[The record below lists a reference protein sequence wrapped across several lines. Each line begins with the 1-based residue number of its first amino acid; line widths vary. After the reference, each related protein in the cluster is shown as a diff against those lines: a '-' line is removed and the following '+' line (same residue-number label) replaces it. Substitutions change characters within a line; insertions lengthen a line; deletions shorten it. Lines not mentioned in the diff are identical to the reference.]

1 MPKKR
6 VLFVTECHNLASGF
20 GTYARQVLPR
30 LSATGKYEL
39 AEFASYGDTSKLG
52 KEYDW
57 LYFSNSP
64 ANDEEKQ
71 QFDQQHANHFGFW
84 RFDKVALTFKPDI
97 VLTYRDPWMDEWIA
111 QSPLRPY
118 FHWLWMP
125 TVDSAPQRRKWLET
139 FAECDSLL
147 AYSEFGEQTLRE
159 ESNNT
164 LNVLGCASPA
174 IDPQIY
180 RPVPNKAE
188 HKKSFGLP
196 PDINIVG
203 TVMRNQKRK
212 LFFELMKAFKIF
224 LENSPAEVAEKT
236 FLYLH
241 TSFPEQAGWN
251 IAEGILE
258 HELTSKVLT
267 TYLCRH
273 CNKFFV
279 SIFQDAITACKYCKN
294 RSAIMPNVGNGLS
307 IPDLIKIYNLFDLYV
322 QYAICEGFGM
332 PQVEAAGCGVPI
344 AAVNYS
350 AMADVLKFTK
360 GYPIDVKCFYREL
373 ETGAER
379 AHPDNSHLADI
390 LKKHFS
396 LPMQERNRKCF
407 ESRKGAMQRYSWD
420 KTAQVWEKYLDS
432 YAPVNLQG
440 KWDSPPLSLTFP
452 PSRPNF
458 NSHEDLVRW
467 SYANVLQEPDRAHSY
482 EANEF
487 IQSLHLGAHI
497 EGGGPFSVDT
507 FWEIIT
513 NKFNNKATAEAIRS
527 GQQQMA
533 PDQFIE
539 DAYRRFKQCV

>member
-39 AEFASYGDTSKLG
+39 AEFASYGDPSKLG
-52 KEYDW
+52 KEHDW

-64 ANDEEKQ
+64 ANDEEKK

-139 FAECDSLL
+139 FSECDSLL

-224 LENSPAEVAEKT
+224 LENSPTEVAEKT

-360 GYPIDVKCFYREL
+360 GYPINVKCFYREL

-379 AHPDNSHLADI
+379 AHPDNNHLADI

-407 ESRKGAMQRYSWD
+407 ESRKGAMKRYSWD

-432 YAPVNLQG
+432 YAPVTLQG

-458 NSHEDLVRW
+458 DSHEDLVRW
-467 SYANVLQEPDRAHSY
+467 SYANVLQEPERAHSY

-487 IQSLHLGAHI
+487 IQSLNLGAHI
-497 EGGGPFSVDT
+497 EGGGPFSLDT

>member
-39 AEFASYGDTSKLG
+39 AEFASYGDPSKLG
-52 KEYDW
+52 KEHDW

-64 ANDEEKQ
+64 ANDEEKK

-139 FAECDSLL
+139 FSECDSLL

-251 IAEGILE
+251 IAEGVLE

-279 SIFQDAITACKYCKN
+279 SIFQDAITVCKHCKN
-294 RSAIMPNVGNGLS
+294 RSATMPNVGNGLS

-432 YAPVNLQG
+432 YAPVTLQG

-458 NSHEDLVRW
+458 DSHEDLVRW
-467 SYANVLQEPDRAHSY
+467 SYANVLQEPERAHSY

-487 IQSLHLGAHI
+487 IQSLNLGAHI
-497 EGGGPFSVDT
+497 EGGGPFSLDT

>member
-251 IAEGILE
+251 IAEGVLE

-279 SIFQDAITACKYCKN
+279 SIFQDAITVCKHCKN
-294 RSAIMPNVGNGLS
+294 RSATMPNVGNGLS

-360 GYPIDVKCFYREL
+360 GYPINVKCFYREL

-407 ESRKGAMQRYSWD
+407 ESRKGAMKRYSWD

-432 YAPVNLQG
+432 YAPVTLQG

-458 NSHEDLVRW
+458 DSHEDLVRW
-467 SYANVLQEPDRAHSY
+467 SYANVLQEPERAHSY

-487 IQSLHLGAHI
+487 IQSLNLGAHI
-497 EGGGPFSVDT
+497 EGGGPFSLDT